1 MPAESFL
8 TNKGLTLM
16 NEAYWEGTTLT
27 LILLKN
33 TYVPN
38 KDHDFVDDIVAH
50 ECNATGYVRKTI
62 GSKLAT
68 PNNSFDWLD
77 YTASVVG
84 FGTLGGAV
92 NNTIQYGAIA
102 QILGGAASADPVV
115 AILRLTAVTTPAS
128 YTVTWNTPIFRSA
141 MG

>member
-1 MPAESFL
+1 M
-8 TNKGLTLM
+8 M
-16 NEAYWEGTTLT
+16 NEAYWENTTLS
-27 LILLKN
+27 LILLKD

-68 PNNSFDWLD
+68 PNNTFDWLD
-77 YTASVVG
+77 YTASIVG
-84 FGTLGGAV
+84 FGTLGGAI

-102 QILGGAASADPVV
+102 EIKGGAASADPVSLIIKFV
-115 AILRLTAVTTPAS
+115 ARTTPAS
-128 YTVTWNTPIFRSA
+128 YTVVWNVPIFRSA